1 MSVGTANKAQRCE
14 TMLRDSP
21 LIQLTPEGSS
31 FSPDVRKLGASALVL
46 ETMAV
51 VLVAVSVLY
60 FARDVIM
67 PLALALLLSFALG
80 PLVLSLRRWHF
91 GRVPSVVAAVSL
103 AFAVITGIGALIG
116 SQLAQL
122 ANDLPLYRYNMT
134 EKVQSLR
141 QTALGSGTFGP
152 LSGMLNDLG
161 NEITKS
167 AEAPDKPFSRQGTT
181 PQPAGQELQAIPV
194 EIRQSPSTPLEV
206 IKAVLGPL
214 LHPLATAGIVGV
226 FVVFF
231 LLQRE
236 DLRDRFIRLAGPR
249 DLNRTTQAL
258 DDGARRLSRYL
269 LMQSGINAC
278 FGLLIGVGLW
288 FIGVPN
294 PALWGVLAMLL
305 RFVPYIGP
313 VIAAAFPLAVSFAV
327 DPGWSMLFWT
337 LGLFLVI
344 EPLVG
349 QVIEPILYGTSTG
362 LSPVA
367 VIVAAAF
374 WTWIWGPV
382 GLLVSTPLTLCLVVL
397 GRHVDRLKFLS
408 VLFGDQPALTPEESF
423 YQRVL
428 ADDSDEA
435 LLQAEQFLKNARLV
449 DYYDQVAIKGLAF
462 AQLDV
467 NRGTLKHDQR
477 MDLKKAVDEIIED
490 LSDHDDDLPPAVH
503 EGQATAVQ
511 RPTSTVDDIAPGWR
525 ENAVICIA
533 GRGSLD
539 EAAAGML
546 AQLLKNQGIGAR
558 VVATD
563 SVSVGGILQL
573 DVTGVQMACL
583 SYLEAGGLTSARY
596 LVRRLRR
603 KLPHGIILV
612 GFWTL
617 NDEQIISRAALQ
629 ATCADLIVTSLGEA
643 VRQVCESERKA
654 RPTGALTSPS
664 TPASRTA
671 AQ

>member
-1 MSVGTANKAQRCE
+1 
-14 TMLRDSP
+14 
-21 LIQLTPEGSS
+21 
-31 FSPDVRKLGASALVL
+31 
-46 ETMAV
+46 MAV
-51 VLVAVSVLY
+51 VLVAIAVLY
-60 FARDVIM
+60 IARDVVM

-80 PLVLSLRRWHF
+80 PLVLALRRWHF
-91 GRVPSVVAAVSL
+91 GRVPSVVAAVVL
-103 AFAVITGIGALIG
+103 AFSLIAGIGALIG
-116 SQLAQL
+116 SQLAAL
-122 ANDLPLYRYNMT
+122 AQNLPLYSYNMT

-141 QTALGSGTFGP
+141 QAALGSSIIGP
-152 LSGMLNDLG
+152 LSGILKDLG
-161 NEITKS
+161 SEIAKP
-167 AEAPDKPFSRQGTT
+167 AETTVKLTAKPEATALPT
-181 PQPAGQELQAIPV
+181 GQERQAIPV

-206 IKAVLGPL
+206 IEAILGPL
-214 LHPLATAGIVGV
+214 IRPLATAGIVIV
-226 FVVFF
+226 FVIFF

-258 DDGARRLSRYL
+258 DDGARRLSHYL
-269 LMQSGINAC
+269 LTQLGINGC
-278 FGLLIGVGLW
+278 FGLLIGMSLW

-294 PALWGVLAMLL
+294 PVLWGILAMLL

-313 VIAAAFPLAVSFAV
+313 VIAAAFPAAVSFAV

-337 LGLFLVI
+337 LGIFLVAELI
-344 EPLVG
+344 VG
-349 QVIEPILYGTSTG
+349 QVVEPILYGKSTG

-367 VIVAAAF
+367 IILAAAF

-397 GRHVDRLKFLS
+397 GHHVERLRFLS
-408 VLFGDQPALTPEESF
+408 VVLGDQPALTAGESF

-435 LLQAEQFLKNARLV
+435 LLQAEQFLKTAPLV
-449 DYYDQVAIKGLAF
+449 NYYDQVAIKGLAL

-467 NRGTLKHDQR
+467 NRGTLSHERRLQ
-477 MDLKKAVDEIIED
+477 LKEAIDEIIDD
-490 LSDHDDDLPPAVH
+490 LSDRNDILPPGKQDG
-503 EGQATAVQ
+503 EATPAQ
-511 RPTSTVDDIAPGWR
+511 QPASAPDDIAVTWR
-525 ENAVICIA
+525 ESAVMCIA

-539 EAAAGML
+539 EAVAAML
-546 AQLLKNQGIGAR
+546 AQLLKNQGIGAF
-558 VVATD
+558 VVPSSA
-563 SVSVGGILQL
+563 VSVGKISQL

-603 KLPHGIILV
+603 KLPHGAILV

-617 NDEQIISRAALQ
+617 SDEQIKARDALQ
-629 ATCADLIVTSLGEA
+629 QTGADLIVASL
-643 VRQVCESERKA
+643 RQAIEQVSERGRKA
-654 RPTGALTSPS
+654 RPTESLKSPP
-664 TPASRTA
+664 TPNARPA